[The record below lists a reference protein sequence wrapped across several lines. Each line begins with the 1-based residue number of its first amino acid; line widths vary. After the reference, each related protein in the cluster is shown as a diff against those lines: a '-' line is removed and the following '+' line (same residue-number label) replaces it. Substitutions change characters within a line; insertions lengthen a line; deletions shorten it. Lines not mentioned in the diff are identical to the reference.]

1 MPESPSM
8 RPPGG
13 AVLAA
18 LVAAVVLS
26 ANGVSLVVMAWL
38 REDPMFWR
46 NAGGYPVWLRE
57 TVHAAFVPLFLV
69 QAAALVFGTLRALLH
84 RSWSMIQLVLA
95 PVFLGCWILLGAAA
109 MQAVANNVAN
119 WFGGRPIH
127 SHPVNR
133 AW

>member
-1 MPESPSM
+1 M
-8 RPPGG
+8 
-13 AVLAA
+13 LAA

-95 PVFLGCWILLGAAA
+95 PVFLGC
-109 MQAVANNVAN
+109 
-119 WFGGRPIH
+119 
-127 SHPVNR
+127 
-133 AW
+133 